1 MSLLLQLRSEL
12 SQLLATIQANRP
24 TERSLLDS
32 LVANV
37 IDRTGSKKKYTEWE
51 NVTRRDIL
59 RLTMNEAAALGDPT
73 TPYYDD
79 IVDLLDI
86 ALTLS
91 EMDAADPSL
100 PLLLLEDVFETQTI
114 VSCMKIFSWL
124 EKRSDRIT
132 VGMEPAKGKGPNLLR
147 ALNNLL
153 RRISKTG
160 STMQFC
166 GRILIFLS
174 SVFPFGERS
183 GVNLRGEYGPPWT
196 SVDIPIPV
204 VDGIAMEGVEATTDE
219 VDAAVEETKPQME
232 PQPTQSDDEVAKKKA
247 EFYNTFWNLQTY
259 FARPQTFG
267 QQTALPAF
275 KESVE
280 AVLAALIEA
289 TKKEKAMTGTG
300 PKGGS
305 GAAAGSKRKFS
316 EMLDVPED
324 VGTQQNYFFAK
335 YLTSPDLL
343 EYELADS
350 VFRRQVLVQLL
361 ILLRYLLL
369 FTPREKSIYT
379 SNPRNI
385 AMHIFDFNLQN
396 ADETWAKELF
406 NNVMDELRATAPS
419 GQTFAET
426 IEVILEREQNWVMW
440 KNANCP
446 PMDKTAQE
454 ARKIRAREN
463 ESKEPG
469 DLEREEEERWR
480 ETFKRMVP
488 STEIQQEMPPP
499 YGNLELM
506 DLWEMGV
513 RGLDDLENPQEP
525 GTLENLAKQIKAQEM
540 RKEGMKKRLPGGR
553 LQQPPPPAK
562 TPSRPSTPSGPPAK
576 EKDGDAMAVDGSAP
590 AAAQALPS
598 EGTGETLAKPTSLP
612 KGASPAPPAGPSGVR
627 PLMPWNITPQ
637 ETIKVL
643 RPFDLR
649 KQCLAWLALR
659 LALRQGHLEE
669 FGKIGLADIG
679 KLLEEIKKT
688 EKAATERAN
697 APQEPQVSTGS
708 TMEVD
713 DGKEAGV
720 IPKNEDGASAPQ
732 PSAGDGDVSM
742 MAE

>member
-1 MSLLLQLRSEL
+1 MSLLLQLRQEL
-12 SQLLATIQANRP
+12 SQLLATLKANRP

-59 RLTMNEAAALGDPT
+59 RLTMNEAAALGDSAT
-73 TPYYDD
+73 SYYDD

-91 EMDAADPSL
+91 ELDAADPSL
-100 PLLLLEDVFETQTI
+100 PLLLLEDVFDTQTV

-183 GVNLRGEYGPPWT
+183 GVNLRGEYGLPWT
-196 SVDIPIPV
+196 SVDIPIPA
-204 VDGIAMEGVEATTDE
+204 VDGVAMEGVEATTDE
-219 VDAAVEETKPQME
+219 VDAAIEETKPQVE
-232 PQPTQSDDEVAKKKA
+232 SESTQSDDEVNRKKA

-275 KESVE
+275 KQSIET
-280 AVLAALIEA
+280 VLAALVEA

-300 PKGGS
+300 PKGGA

-343 EYELADS
+343 DYELADS

-385 AMHIFDFNLQN
+385 AMHISDFTLQP
-396 ADETWAKELF
+396 ADETWIKEIF
-406 NNVMDELRATAPS
+406 SNVMDELRATAPS

-463 ESKEPG
+463 ESKEPT

-480 ETFKRMVP
+480 ETFKQMVP

-513 RGLDDLENPQEP
+513 RGLEDLENPQEP

-553 LQQPPPPAK
+553 LQQPAPPVKA
-562 TPSRPSTPSGPPAK
+562 PSRPSTPAGTPAGEK
-576 EKDGDAMAVDGSAP
+576 GKDGDAMAVDGAAP
-590 AAAQALPS
+590 QAPPS
-598 EGTGETLAKPTSLP
+598 EGSGETLAKPTP
-612 KGASPAPPAGPSGVR
+612 QHKGASPAPPPGPGGVR
-627 PLMPWNITPQ
+627 PLMPWNLTPQ
-637 ETIKVL
+637 EPHKAL

-688 EKAATERAN
+688 EKAAAERAN
-697 APQEPQVSTGS
+697 APPEPQVSAGS

-720 IPKNEDGASAPQ
+720 ITKNEDGASAPQ
-732 PSAGDGDVSM
+732 PPAGDGDVSM

>member
-1 MSLLLQLRSEL
+1 MSLLLQLRPEL
-12 SQLLATIQANRP
+12 SQLLATLKANRP
-24 TERSLLDS
+24 VERSLLDS

-37 IDRTGSKKKYTEWE
+37 IDRTGSNKKYTEWE
-51 NVTRRDIL
+51 NVTRREIL
-59 RLTMNEAAALGDPT
+59 RLTMNEAAALEDPA

-114 VSCMKIFSWL
+114 VSCMKIFFWL
-124 EKRSDRIT
+124 EKRSDRVT

-183 GVNLRGEYGPPWT
+183 GVNLRGEYGLPWT
-196 SVDIPIPV
+196 SVDIPIPM
-204 VDGIAMEGVEATTDE
+204 VDGAAMEGVETTTDE
-219 VDAAVEETKPQME
+219 LDAEAEEPKTPVE
-232 PQPTQSDDEVAKKKA
+232 PQPIQTNDEVAKKKV
-247 EFYNTFWNLQTY
+247 EFYNTFWSLQTY
-259 FARPQTFG
+259 FARPQTFS
-267 QQTALPAF
+267 QQAALPTF
-275 KESVE
+275 KQSVE

-289 TKKEKAMTGTG
+289 TKKERAMTGTG
-300 PKGGS
+300 PKGA
-305 GAAAGSKRKFS
+305 GAGLKRKFS
-316 EMLDVPED
+316 ETLDVPED
-324 VGTQQNYFFAK
+324 AGTEQNYFFAK

-343 EYELADS
+343 EYELSDT

-369 FTPREKSIYT
+369 FTPRERSIYT
-379 SNPRNI
+379 GNPRNV
-385 AMHIFDFNLQN
+385 AMHISDFTLQN
-396 ADETWAKELF
+396 GDETWVKDLF
-406 NNVMDELRATAPS
+406 NKVMNELRTTAPS
-419 GQTFAET
+419 GHTFAET
-426 IEVILEREQNWVMW
+426 IEVILEREQNWVIW

-446 PMDKTAQE
+446 SMDKTAQE

-469 DLEREEEERWR
+469 DLDREEEERWR
-480 ETFKRMVP
+480 ATFKRMVP

-513 RGLDDLENPQEP
+513 RGLEDLENPQEP
-525 GTLENLAKQIKAQEM
+525 GDLQNLAKQIKAQDM

-553 LQQPPPPAK
+553 LQQPSPPVK
-562 TPSRPSTPSGPPAK
+562 TPSRPSTPAGAPAN
-576 EKDGDAMAVDGSAP
+576 GDAMAVDGAPPAVSQGPSA
-590 AAAQALPS
+590 
-598 EGTGETLAKPTSLP
+598 EGGGESLAKPVPLL
-612 KGASPAPPAGPSGVR
+612 KGASPAPPSGPTGVR
-627 PLMPWNITPQ
+627 PLIPWNLTPQ
-637 ETIKVL
+637 EANKVL

-688 EKAATERAN
+688 EQTVTERATTS
-697 APQEPQVSTGS
+697 QQPQVSNGG
-708 TMEVD
+708 TMDSEVED
-713 DGKEAGV
+713 KKEAGGV
-720 IPKNEDGASAPQ
+720 IAQNEDGASLAQ
-732 PSAGDGDVSM
+732 PPAGDGDVSM
-742 MAE
+742 TAE